1 MEENMKARKPLLAAL
16 LICALA
22 LVACTIPA
30 WVNTVEAD
38 AEIAVPIA
46 ASLIDVI
53 DPALAPL
60 VSLIESGFSALVK
73 TLDTYKASPTASNL
87 QAVQS
92 AFDAVNSNVAQLESS
107 AQIKNAATRT
117 TVTQVA
123 QLLTQAVTEIA
134 ALVPANT
141 GLGKTSSAPH
151 QAKGWKAKDF
161 KTQFNSIVKGDPRF
175 KPLK

>member
-1 MEENMKARKPLLAAL
+1 MLWFEA
-16 LICALA
+16 CA
-22 LVACTIPA
+22 VPA
-30 WVNTVEAD
+30 WVNTVEQD
-38 AEIAVPIA
+38 AQIAAPIA

-53 DPALAPL
+53 DPSLAP
-60 VSLIESGFSALVK
+60 VVTLIENAFNALVK
-73 TLDTYKASPTASNL
+73 TLDTYKASPTATNL

-107 AQIKNAATRT
+107 AQIKNAATKT
-117 TVTQVA
+117 TVTQVV

-134 ALVPANT
+134 ALVPAGS
-141 GLGKTSSAPH
+141 GLGVRDSGLGNASSAPH

-161 KTQFNSIVKGDPRF
+161 KTQYNSIIKGDPRF

>member
-1 MEENMKARKPLLAAL
+1 MKARKPLLAAL

-60 VSLIESGFSALVK
+60 VSLIEGGFSALVK

-87 QAVQS
+87 QRRDRKS
-92 AFDAVNSNVAQLESS
+92 TRLNSS
-107 AQIKNAATRT
+107 
-117 TVTQVA
+117 
-123 QLLTQAVTEIA
+123 
-134 ALVPANT
+134 
-141 GLGKTSSAPH
+141 H
-151 QAKGWKAKDF
+151 
-161 KTQFNSIVKGDPRF
+161 
-175 KPLK
+175 